1 MSKQKNIK
9 IQYSFSGAVALASD
23 ANYDFETAIY
33 ELIDNSFAANANNV
47 VVTIHTDGD
56 NKVIAITVKDDGKG
70 LPSKN
75 LGVAFAPGTK
85 KSNGINEHGI
95 GMKAAI
101 DHFGKLDEC
110 WSDTGKELWY
120 LHELDPD
127 NNNGEIVVEIQESNN
142 EPGFSMQIDCKVDA
156 KAVYHKNYL
165 QHPKLDAYK
174 WGHRYADILT
184 KPNKSL
190 TMVYVGEDGLE
201 KRKLDVAA
209 WFVNDYDQVLLN
221 AAKIKGK
228 NNDFEATL
236 TVYKLSEK
244 TNQNYPIRATTG
256 SAGFDLVM
264 HDRCVV
270 VRSKAPLKGI
280 IKPSSKEP
288 INFTHP
294 SYNRLYGRLVIK
306 KGIKSTPKKDN
317 IQENDPAFEELQQ
330 LVANLWE
337 EHKLK
342 AYFKDELVD
351 DASEEDIEINL
362 MELLEET
369 DFTNVERQK
378 RIGYGFRTDVQAI
391 KDEETTIWEV
401 KKDQAVPN
409 DVLQLVNYMKVAGV
423 TKGILLA
430 NGFHGDCEAFRE
442 LWGVDIEFWDLNTR
456 QYTGLNE
463 ART

>member
-9 IQYSFSGAVALASD
+9 IQYSFAGAVALASD

-33 ELIDNSFAANANNV
+33 ELIDNSFAADANNV
-47 VVTIHTDGD
+47 VVTIHTNAD

-70 LPSKN
+70 LPSKK

-85 KSNGINEHGI
+85 KGKGINEHGV

-127 NNNGEIVVEIQESNN
+127 NNNGEITVDIKESNN
-142 EPGFSMQIDCKVDA
+142 EPGFLMQIDCTVEG
-156 KAVYHKNYL
+156 KAAYHKNYS

-201 KRKLDVAA
+201 KRNLTVDSWSVTD
-209 WFVNDYDQVLLN
+209 FDQVVLN

-228 NNDFEATL
+228 NNDFEAIL

-244 TNQNYPIRATTG
+244 TNQNHPIRATTG
-256 SAGFDLVM
+256 SAGFDIVM
-264 HDRCVV
+264 HNRCVV
-270 VRSKAPLKGI
+270 TRSKAPLQGI
-280 IKPSSKEP
+280 KKASSKQT

-294 SYNRLYGRLVIK
+294 SYNRLYGRLVIA

-317 IQENDPAFEELQQ
+317 IQENDPAFKELQE
-330 LVANLWE
+330 LIANLWD
-337 EHKLK
+337 EHKLQ

-351 DASEEDIEINL
+351 DASEEEIEDNL

-369 DFTNVERQK
+369 GFNSVERQK
-378 RIGYGFRTDVQAI
+378 RIGYGFRTDVQAV

-401 KKDQAVPN
+401 KKDQAFPN
-409 DVLQLVNYMKVAGV
+409 DVLQLVNYMKVAEV
-423 TKGILLA
+423 TKGVLLA
-430 NGFHGDCEAFRE
+430 DGFHGDCEAFKE
-442 LWGVDIEFWDLNTR
+442 LWGYDIEFWDLNTR
-456 QYTGLNE
+456 QYRGLNE